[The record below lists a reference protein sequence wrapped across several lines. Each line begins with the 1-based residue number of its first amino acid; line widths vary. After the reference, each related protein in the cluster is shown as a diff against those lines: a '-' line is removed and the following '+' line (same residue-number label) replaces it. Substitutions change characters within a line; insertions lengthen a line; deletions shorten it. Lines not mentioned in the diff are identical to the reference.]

1 MPQKAKQLKIIRA
14 ICHKKCHKKY
24 EKKVNKDQT
33 NIPTEYVIMLE
44 RQVHGTGQNL
54 LIQNDIKGIEV
65 KHIKNIRIRKTQL

>member
-1 MPQKAKQLKIIRA
+1 M
-14 ICHKKCHKKY
+14 
-24 EKKVNKDQT
+24 NKDQT

>member
-24 EKKVNKDQT
+24 ETKVNKDQT

-44 RQVHGTGQNL
+44 RQVQ
-54 LIQNDIKGIEV
+54 
-65 KHIKNIRIRKTQL
+65 TQL